1 MAFLASLPIDRK
13 IYIIPLLAVVSFG
26 VYLAI
31 NASMALRNAEMLQTA
46 RDRDF
51 PVLRLSDRVLFGL
64 ERINEDLQTAATT
77 ADDES
82 LQLAQKSYDALRQDF
97 QQLASLA
104 DSLRPNVEKMEQGF
118 SDYFQQAYDLAK
130 MMLEGT
136 ADYNELGRRSTAMNE
151 AYENTRKALE
161 AFQADQ
167 LQQFESRFDDA
178 NQTAQRLVEL
188 GVLMGL
194 VTLVVLVLVT
204 VPVVRGIKHSLIEVV
219 ASLRDI
225 AEENGDLTVRLRS
238 TSRDEIGQ
246 LVYWFNSFMDKLQTV
261 IGRVVETSQ
270 PLNELAA
277 NLNEVAETANQ
288 SIGLQRSASNRAKS
302 AIDEINHNV
311 SDIADSATL
320 AAQAAS
326 EAHDTASTG
335 HKIVAQT
342 VSSIQKLANN
352 VLNIQDVIRQLE
364 RDSSKVGSV
373 LDVIRSIAEQT
384 NLLALNAAIEA
395 ARAGEQGRGFAVVAD
410 EVRTLA
416 SRTQESTLEIQE
428 TIGKLQQVAK
438 SAVQVMEE
446 SASQAQISVEKA
458 NNAGDSLQAIN
469 QSIGNINQMNEKIA
483 QATHAQA
490 RVVQEIVQT
499 INEIH
504 DRSEKTF
511 ERSALL
517 SSASHR
523 LLAFARDMNEI
534 TGSFRV

>member
-1 MAFLASLPIDRK
+1 MAFLAGLPIDRK
-13 IYIIPLLAVVSFG
+13 IYIIPLLAIVSFG
-26 VYLAI
+26 IYLAI
-31 NASMALRNAEMLQTA
+31 NASMALRNAETLQTA

-82 LQLAQKSYDALRQDF
+82 LQIAQKSHDALRQDF
-97 QQLASLA
+97 QKLASLA
-104 DSLRPNVEKMEQGF
+104 DNLRPDVEKMERDF
-118 SDYFQQAYDLAK
+118 ASYFTQAYELARL
-130 MMLEGT
+130 MLEGS
-136 ADYNELGRRSTAMNE
+136 ADYSELGRLSTAMNQSYE
-151 AYENTRKALE
+151 ATRGALE
-161 AFQADQ
+161 SFQTDQ
-167 LQQFESRFDDA
+167 LAQFQSRFEDA
-178 NQTAQRLVEL
+178 NSTAEKLVEL
-188 GVLMGL
+188 GVLMGAI
-194 VTLVVLVLVT
+194 TLVVLVLVT
-204 VPVVRGIKHSLIEVV
+204 VPLVRGIKRSLIEVV
-219 ASLRDI
+219 GSLRDI

-238 TSRDEIGQ
+238 NSTDEIGQ
-246 LVYWFNSFMDKLQTV
+246 LVFWFNSFMDKLQTV
-261 IGRVVETSQ
+261 IGRVVETSA
-270 PLNELAA
+270 PLTDLAG
-277 NLNEVAETANQ
+277 NLNEVADTANE
-288 SIGLQRSASNRAKS
+288 SISLQRSASNRAKS

-311 SDIADSATL
+311 SDIADNATL

-326 EAHDTASTG
+326 EAHDTASDG

-352 VLNIQDVIRQLE
+352 VLNIQDVIHQLE

-446 SASQAQISVEKA
+446 SAAQAQISVEKA
-458 NNAGDSLQAIN
+458 NHAGDSLQAIN

-504 DRSEKTF
+504 ERSEKTA
-511 ERSALL
+511 ERSTML
-517 SSASHR
+517 SSVSHR
-523 LLAFARDMNEI
+523 LVEFAREMNKI

>member
-26 VYLAI
+26 IYLAI
-31 NASMALRNAEMLQTA
+31 NASMALRNADMLQTA

-82 LQLAQKSYDALRQDF
+82 LKIAQKSYEALRQDF

-104 DSLRPNVEKMEQGF
+104 DNLRPNVEKMERDF
-118 SDYFQQAYDLAK
+118 RLYFEQAYDLAK
-130 MMLEGT
+130 LMLEGT
-136 ADYNELGRRSTAMNE
+136 ADYNELGRRSAAMNQ
-151 AYENTRKALE
+151 AYENTRTALE
-161 AFQADQ
+161 AFQSDQ
-167 LQQFESRFDDA
+167 LRQFESRFDAA

-188 GVLMGL
+188 GVLMGF
-194 VTLVVLVLVT
+194 VTLIVLVLVT
-204 VPVVRGIKHSLIEVV
+204 VPVVRGIRRSLIEVV
-219 ASLRDI
+219 GSLRDI

-238 TSRDEIGQ
+238 TSKDEIGQ
-246 LVYWFNSFMDKLQTV
+246 LVYWFNSFMGKLQTV

-320 AAQAAS
+320 AAKAAS
-326 EAHDTASTG
+326 EAHDTASNG

-428 TIGKLQQVAK
+428 TIGKLQHVAK

-446 SASQAQISVEKA
+446 SAAQAQISVEKA

-483 QATHAQA
+483 HATHAQA

-504 DRSEKTF
+504 DRSEKTA
-511 ERSALL
+511 ERSGML

-523 LLAFARDMNEI
+523 LLAFAREMNEI

>member
-13 IYIIPLLAVVSFG
+13 IYLIPLLAVISFG

-31 NASMALRNAEMLQTA
+31 NAGMALKNAEMLQTA

-64 ERINEDLQTAATT
+64 ESINEELQTAATT
-77 ADDES
+77 ADEES
-82 LQLAQKSYDALRQDF
+82 LQIAQKSYEVLRDDF
-97 QQLASLA
+97 RQLALLA
-104 DSLRPNVEKMEQGF
+104 DHLRPNVEKMERDF
-118 SDYFQQAYDLAK
+118 ARYFEQAYELAK
-130 MMLEGT
+130 LMLEGT
-136 ADYNELGRRSTAMNE
+136 ADYNELGRRSAAMNQS
-151 AYENTRKALE
+151 YDNTRRALE

-167 LQQFESRFDDA
+167 LQQFQSRFEAA
-178 NQTAQRLVEL
+178 NLTAQRLVKL
-188 GVLMGL
+188 GIFMGL
-194 VTLVVLVLVT
+194 VTLVVLLLVT
-204 VPVVRGIKHSLIEVV
+204 VPVVRGIKRSLIEVV

-238 TSRDEIGQ
+238 TSNDEIGQ
-246 LVYWFNSFMDKLQTV
+246 LVFWFNSFMDKLQTV

-277 NLNEVAETANQ
+277 NLNEVADTANQ

-302 AIDEINHNV
+302 AIDEINNNV

-320 AAQAAS
+320 AARAAS
-326 EAHDTASTG
+326 EAHDTASNG
-335 HKIVAQT
+335 HQIVAQT

-373 LDVIRSIAEQT
+373 LDVIRSVAEQT

-428 TIGKLQQVAK
+428 TISKLQQVAK

-446 SASQAQISVEKA
+446 SASQAQVSVEKA

-504 DRSEKTF
+504 DRSEKTA

-523 LLAFARDMNEI
+523 LVAFAREMNEI
-534 TGSFRV
+534 TGNFRV

>member
-31 NASMALRNAEMLQTA
+31 NANMALRNADVLQTA

-82 LQLAQKSYDALRQDF
+82 LQIAQKSYDALRQDF

-104 DSLRPNVEKMEQGF
+104 DNLRPNVEKMERDF
-118 SDYFQQAYDLAK
+118 RLYFEQAYDLAK
-130 MMLEGT
+130 LMLEGT
-136 ADYNELGRRSTAMNE
+136 ADYNELGRRSTAMNQ
-151 AYENTRKALE
+151 AYENTRTALE
-161 AFQADQ
+161 IFQADQ
-167 LQQFESRFDDA
+167 LRQFESRFDAA

-194 VTLVVLVLVT
+194 VTLIVLVLVT
-204 VPVVRGIKHSLIEVV
+204 VPVVRGIRRSLTEVV
-219 ASLRDI
+219 GSLRDI

-238 TSRDEIGQ
+238 TSKDEIGQ

-320 AAQAAS
+320 AAKAAS
-326 EAHDTASTG
+326 EAHDTASNG

-416 SRTQESTLEIQE
+416 S
-428 TIGKLQQVAK
+428 
-438 SAVQVMEE
+438 
-446 SASQAQISVEKA
+446 
-458 NNAGDSLQAIN
+458 
-469 QSIGNINQMNEKIA
+469 
-483 QATHAQA
+483 
-490 RVVQEIVQT
+490 
-499 INEIH
+499 
-504 DRSEKTF
+504 KTP
-511 ERSALL
+511 ALL
-517 SSASHR
+517 AGPR
-523 LLAFARDMNEI
+523 CFNRRI
-534 TGSFRV
+534 

>member
-26 VYLAI
+26 IYLAI
-31 NASMALRNAEMLQTA
+31 NASMALRNADMLQTA

-82 LQLAQKSYDALRQDF
+82 LQIAQKSYDALRQDF

-104 DSLRPNVEKMEQGF
+104 DNLRPDVEKMERDFGR
-118 SDYFQQAYDLAK
+118 YFEQAYDLAK
-130 MMLEGT
+130 LMLEGT
-136 ADYNELGRRSTAMNE
+136 ADYNELGRRSTAMNQ
-151 AYENTRKALE
+151 AYEKTRNALE
-161 AFQADQ
+161 TFQADQ
-167 LQQFESRFDDA
+167 LRQFESRFDAA

-194 VTLVVLVLVT
+194 ITLIVLVLVT
-204 VPVVRGIKHSLIEVV
+204 VPVVRGIKRSLIEVV

-238 TSRDEIGQ
+238 TSKDEIGQ

-302 AIDEINHNV
+302 AIDEINQNV

-326 EAHDTASTG
+326 EAHDTASNG

-428 TIGKLQQVAK
+428 TIGKLQHVAK

-446 SASQAQISVEKA
+446 SAAQAQISVEKA

-504 DRSEKTF
+504 DRSEKTA
-511 ERSALL
+511 ERSGML

-523 LLAFARDMNEI
+523 LLAFAREMNEI

>member
-31 NASMALRNAEMLQTA
+31 NASMALRNADMLQTA

-82 LQLAQKSYDALRQDF
+82 LKIAQKSYEALRQDF

-104 DSLRPNVEKMEQGF
+104 DNLRPNVEKMERDF
-118 SDYFQQAYDLAK
+118 RLYFEQAYDLAK
-130 MMLEGT
+130 LMLEGT
-136 ADYNELGRRSTAMNE
+136 ADYNELGRRSTAMNQ
-151 AYENTRKALE
+151 AYENTRTALE
-161 AFQADQ
+161 TFQADQ
-167 LQQFESRFDDA
+167 LRQFESRFDAA

-194 VTLVVLVLVT
+194 VTLIVLVLVT
-204 VPVVRGIKHSLIEVV
+204 VPVVRGIRRSLIEVV
-219 ASLRDI
+219 GSLRDI

-238 TSRDEIGQ
+238 TSKDEIGQ

-320 AAQAAS
+320 AAKAAS
-326 EAHDTASTG
+326 EAHDTASNG

-428 TIGKLQQVAK
+428 TIGKLQHVAK

-446 SASQAQISVEKA
+446 SAAQAQISVEKA

-483 QATHAQA
+483 HATHAQA

-504 DRSEKTF
+504 DRSEKTA
-511 ERSALL
+511 ERSGML

-523 LLAFARDMNEI
+523 LLAFAREMNEI

>member
-26 VYLAI
+26 IYMAI
-31 NASMALRNAEMLQTA
+31 NASMALRNADMLQTA

-82 LQLAQKSYDALRQDF
+82 LQIAQKSYDALRQDF

-104 DSLRPNVEKMEQGF
+104 DNLRPDVEKMERDFGR
-118 SDYFQQAYDLAK
+118 YFEQAYDLAK
-130 MMLEGT
+130 LMLEGT
-136 ADYNELGRRSTAMNE
+136 ADYNELGRRSTAMNQ
-151 AYENTRKALE
+151 AYEKTRNALE
-161 AFQADQ
+161 TFQADQ
-167 LQQFESRFDDA
+167 LRQFESRFDAA

-194 VTLVVLVLVT
+194 ITLIVLVLVT
-204 VPVVRGIKHSLIEVV
+204 VPVVRGIKRSLIEVV

-238 TSRDEIGQ
+238 TSKDEIGQ

-302 AIDEINHNV
+302 AIDEINQNV

-326 EAHDTASTG
+326 EAHDTASNG

-428 TIGKLQQVAK
+428 TIGKLQHVAK

-446 SASQAQISVEKA
+446 SAAQAQISVEKA

-504 DRSEKTF
+504 DRSEKTA
-511 ERSALL
+511 ERSGML

-523 LLAFARDMNEI
+523 LLAFAREMNEI

>member
-1 MAFLASLPIDRK
+1 MAFLAKLPIDRK
-13 IYIIPLLAVVSFG
+13 IYIIPLLAIVSFG

-77 ADDES
+77 ADEES
-82 LQLAQKSYDALRQDF
+82 LQLAQKSYDTLRQDF
-97 QQLASLA
+97 HQLATLA
-104 DSLRPNVEKMEQGF
+104 QNLRSDVESMERDF
-118 SDYFQQAYDLAK
+118 NHYFEQAYQLAR
-130 MMLEGT
+130 MMMEGS
-136 ADYNELGRRSTAMNE
+136 ADYAELGRLSTAMNQT
-151 AYENTRKALE
+151 YDKTRVALE
-161 AFQADQ
+161 AFQAAQ
-167 LQQFESRFDDA
+167 LRQFENRFDAA
-178 NQTAQRLVEL
+178 NHTAQRMVEI
-188 GVLMGL
+188 GVVMGL
-194 VTLVVLVLVT
+194 ITLVVLVLVT
-204 VPVVRGIKHSLIEVV
+204 VPLVRGIKRSIIEVV
-219 ASLRDI
+219 NSLRDI
-225 AEENGDLTVRLRS
+225 AEENGDLTVRLHSRS
-238 TSRDEIGQ
+238 SDEIGQ

-261 IGRVVETSQ
+261 IGKVVETSQ

-277 NLNEVAETANQ
+277 NLNEVADTANQ

-311 SDIADSATL
+311 SDIADNAAL

-326 EAHDTASTG
+326 EAHDTASSG

-342 VSSIQKLANN
+342 VSSIQKLADN
-352 VLNIQDVIRQLE
+352 VLNIQEVIRQLE
-364 RDSSKVGSV
+364 RDSSKVGTV

-438 SAVQVMEE
+438 SAVEVMEE
-446 SASQAQISVEKA
+446 SASQAQISVDKA
-458 NNAGDSLQAIN
+458 NDAGESLQAIN
-469 QSIGNINQMNEKIA
+469 QSIGNINEMNEKIA

-517 SSASHR
+517 TSASHR
-523 LLAFARDMNEI
+523 LVTFAEEMNAI

>member
-104 DSLRPNVEKMEQGF
+104 DSLRPDVEKMERGF

>member
-31 NASMALRNAEMLQTA
+31 NASMALRNADMLQTA

-82 LQLAQKSYDALRQDF
+82 LKIAQKSYEALRQDF

-104 DSLRPNVEKMEQGF
+104 DNLRPNVEKMERDF
-118 SDYFQQAYDLAK
+118 RLYFEQAYDLAK
-130 MMLEGT
+130 LMLEGT
-136 ADYNELGRRSTAMNE
+136 ADYNELGRRSTAMNQ
-151 AYENTRKALE
+151 AYENTRTALE
-161 AFQADQ
+161 TFQADQ
-167 LQQFESRFDDA
+167 LRQFESRFDAA

-194 VTLVVLVLVT
+194 VTLIVLVLVT
-204 VPVVRGIKHSLIEVV
+204 VPVVRGIRRSLIEVV
-219 ASLRDI
+219 GSLRDI

-238 TSRDEIGQ
+238 TSKDEIGQ
-246 LVYWFNSFMDKLQTV
+246 LVYWFNSFMSKLQTV

-320 AAQAAS
+320 AAKAAS
-326 EAHDTASTG
+326 EAHDTASNG

-428 TIGKLQQVAK
+428 TIGKLQHVAK

-446 SASQAQISVEKA
+446 SAAQAQISVEKA

-483 QATHAQA
+483 HATHAQA

-504 DRSEKTF
+504 DRSEKTA
-511 ERSALL
+511 ERSGML

-523 LLAFARDMNEI
+523 LLAFAREMNEI

>member
-26 VYLAI
+26 IYLAI
-31 NASMALRNAEMLQTA
+31 NAGMALRNAEMLQTA

-82 LQLAQKSYDALRQDF
+82 LQIAQKSYEALRQDF

-104 DSLRPNVEKMEQGF
+104 DNLRPDVEKMERDF
-118 SDYFQQAYDLAK
+118 SRYFEQAYDLAK

-136 ADYNELGRRSTAMNE
+136 ADYSELGRRSTAMNE
-151 AYENTRKALE
+151 AYENTRRELE

-167 LQQFESRFDDA
+167 LQQFESRFDAA
-178 NQTAQRLVEL
+178 NQAAQRLVEL

-194 VTLVVLVLVT
+194 VTLIVLVSVT
-204 VPVVRGIKHSLIEVV
+204 VPVVRGIKRSLIEVV

-238 TSRDEIGQ
+238 TSNDEIGQ

-277 NLNEVAETANQ
+277 NLNDVAETANQ

-428 TIGKLQQVAK
+428 TIGKLQHVAK

-504 DRSEKTF
+504 DRSEKTS
-511 ERSALL
+511 ERSGML

-523 LLAFARDMNEI
+523 LVAFAREMNEI

>member
-1 MAFLASLPIDRK
+1 MAFLARLPIDRK

-31 NASMALRNAEMLQTA
+31 NAGMALRNADMLQTA
-46 RDRDF
+46 RDKDF

-82 LQLAQKSYDALRQDF
+82 LQLAQKSHDTLRQDF
-97 QQLASLA
+97 RQLASLA
-104 DSLRPNVEKMEQGF
+104 DNLRPDVEKMERDFGH
-118 SDYFQQAYDLAK
+118 YFEQAYDLAK
-130 MMLEGT
+130 LMLEGT
-136 ADYNELGRRSTAMNE
+136 ADYNELGRRSTAMNQ
-151 AYENTRKALE
+151 AYENTRTALE
-161 AFQADQ
+161 RFQADQ
-167 LQQFESRFDDA
+167 LEQFESRFDAA
-178 NQTAQRLVEL
+178 NQTARRLVEL

-194 VTLVVLVLVT
+194 ITLIVLVLVT
-204 VPVVRGIKHSLIEVV
+204 VPVVRGIKRSLIEVV
-219 ASLRDI
+219 NSLRDI

-238 TSRDEIGQ
+238 NSADEIGQ

-326 EAHDTASTG
+326 EAHDTASNG

-342 VSSIQKLANN
+342 VGSIQKLASN

-446 SASQAQISVEKA
+446 SAAQAQISVEKA

-483 QATHAQA
+483 HATHAQA
-490 RVVQEIVQT
+490 RVVQEMVQT

-504 DRSEKTF
+504 DRSEKTS

-523 LLAFARDMNEI
+523 LVAFAREMNEI